1 MSEHSVTVVRL
12 DSTSSAERE
21 EIVLGVQDLLLTH
34 QVILP
39 NDRRDALWQPS
50 EWKAGPAARTAVTEP
65 VDWFDAFLD
74 TANNGV
80 DIDGERHVYHP
91 VANDEAPR
99 CPECA
104 TAAPTTYTDTYG
116 DWLEQWRTAGREPLF
131 TCDQC
136 GWTGPVGD
144 WHGQFSV
151 LIGAPA
157 VTFFNWPPLSPAL
170 ITDIRAALGG
180 RTGIVAS
187 HW

>member
-12 DSTSSAERE
+12 DRTSPTERE
-21 EIVLGVQDLLLTH
+21 KIVLGVQDLLLAQ
-34 QVILP
+34 QVIAP
-39 NDRRDALWQPS
+39 NDRRDASWQPS
-50 EWKAGPAARTAVTEP
+50 SWKAGPAARTAVAEP

-80 DIDGERHVYHP
+80 DIDGERHVHHP
-91 VANDEAPR
+91 VENDEAPR

-104 TAAPTTYTDTYG
+104 AEAPTVYTDTYG
-116 DWLEQWRTAGREPLF
+116 DWLEQWWTAGDEPLF

-136 GWTGPVGD
+136 GWTGPIGD
-144 WHGQFSV
+144 WCSEFSV

-157 VTFFNWPPLSPAL
+157 VTFFNWPPLSPTL
-170 ITDIRAALGG
+170 ITAIRETLGG
-180 RTGIVAS
+180 GTGSVVS